1 MTTLLWSFL
10 VGVARAHSG
19 SVPIRGQYDWSNL
32 PIAAPGAWVV
42 WELHWSIVLGCAT
55 FLGVYAWMAGP
66 GRRKYGWS
74 DVGPTRAQWTR
85 YLIAIAIVFC
95 ALQGPLH
102 ELSDRYLF
110 SAHMV
115 QHLLI
120 TLAFPPLMLRGIP
133 AWMWKPVVARPA
145 LVTFGRFITQPVA
158 AVAIATTSLYMWH
171 VPSMYDWALTNHN
184 VHIAEHVIF
193 MTGAVIMWWPVHS
206 PISEIPALS
215 PGWRMIYL
223 FILTIPMK
231 ALGAI
236 LTVSDYV
243 LYQFY
248 ATQPRVLDL
257 DPLAD
262 QRTGGLIMWLPGGL
276 VFWFTIGFIFFS
288 VYYKEVVAQ
297 REGRPAGNAVAAK

>member
-1 MTTLLWSFL
+1 MLSLLWALL
-10 VGVARAHSG
+10 VGTARAHSG

-32 PIAAPGAWVV
+32 PQAEPGVWVV
-42 WELHWSIVLGCAT
+42 WEMHWSIVLGCAA
-55 FLGVYAWMAGP
+55 FVGVYAWMAGP

-74 DVGPTRAQWTR
+74 DEGPTPGQWAR
-85 YLIAIAIVFC
+85 FLLAIAIVFC

-102 ELSDRYLF
+102 ELSDKYLF

-120 TLAFPPLMLRGIP
+120 TLFFPPLVLRGIP
-133 AWMWKPVVARPA
+133 AWMWKPVVAAPWRA
-145 LVTFGRFITQPVA
+145 AFGRAITQPMA
-158 AVAIATTSLYMWH
+158 AVLIATTSLYMWH
-171 VPSMYDWALTNHN
+171 VPSMYDWALVDHN
-184 VHIAEHVIF
+184 VHIVEHLIF
-193 MTGAVIMWWPVHS
+193 MTGAVVMWWPVHS
-206 PISEIPALS
+206 PISEVPALT

-223 FILTIPMK
+223 FVLTIPMK

-248 ATQPRVLDL
+248 ATQPRVFGL
-257 DPLAD
+257 DPLVD

-276 VFWFTIGFIFFS
+276 VFWFTIGWIFFTH
-288 VYYKEVVAQ
+288 YYAEAAAQ
-297 REGRPAGNAVAAK
+297 RSGARPEPVAAK